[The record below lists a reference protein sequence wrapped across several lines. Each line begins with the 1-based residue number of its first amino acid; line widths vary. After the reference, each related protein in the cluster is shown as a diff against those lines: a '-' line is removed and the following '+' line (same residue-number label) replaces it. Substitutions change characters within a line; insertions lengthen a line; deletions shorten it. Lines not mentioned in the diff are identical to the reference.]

1 MNYELVR
8 VSEQKLTAYLAQDL
22 SGTTQRIIRS
32 LSESDRTIGCA
43 ESLTGGLLADAL
55 VRTDGASQA
64 FVGSVVSYATRI
76 KHSVLHVSQ
85 ELLNA
90 QGAVD
95 PQVAYEM
102 SMGARESLECDVAV
116 SATGVAGPTP
126 QDGKPVGTVYVAV
139 TSDKRSVVLDLDLSK
154 VTGQEFSAAVAA
166 TQREA
171 VRRATVCVAFG
182 YLCEQFGK
190 FS

>member
-8 VSEQKLTAYLAQDL
+8 VSEQKLRAYLAQDL

-32 LSESDRTIGCA
+32 LSESDLTIGCA

-64 FVGSVVSYATRI
+64 FLGSIVSYATKV
-76 KHSVLHVSQ
+76 KHSALHVSQ
-85 ELLNA
+85 ELLN
-90 QGAVD
+90 QRGAVD

-102 SMGARESLECDVAV
+102 SVGARAALNCDVAV
-116 SATGVAGPTP
+116 AATGVAGPTP
-126 QDGKPVGTVYVAV
+126 QDGMPVGTVYVAV
-139 TSDKRSVVLDLDLSK
+139 TSDKRSVVLDLDFSK
-154 VTGQEFSAAVAA
+154 VTGKEFETAVAA
-166 TQREA
+166 TQREV